1 MILIFLTAAYTQAI
15 VWIASSKAAILIN
28 NKFIFA
34 ALILLLS
41 VMMGKLFLF
50 IVERV
55 VLVFTS
61 RTKTRL
67 DDLIIEKTRRPLFYI
82 LILSGVSL
90 AFSQLSLN
98 DMASSITHRI
108 IASLILFIFAIAVNR
123 VVGVLIDVLG
133 KKWAEKT
140 TSTLDD
146 ELLPLFRKVS
156 TVVLFVMAFIFILK
170 IWKVDITGLL
180 AGLGVAGIAIGFALQ
195 DSLKNIFGGVFLI
208 LDKNIKVGD
217 RVKLDSGEI
226 GEVMDI
232 GLRSTRIKTFDNEMI
247 IIPNGNMATNKIQNL
262 VLPDVRQRV
271 NVKFSIAYGTKIE
284 TVEKVIIEAISKV
297 NGMIKDP
304 APVVVFLEMGDFSLN
319 FVCRFW
325 INNYNN
331 SEAAR
336 SSANRLIYEAL
347 NKAGI
352 EIPFPTRHLYI
363 KKE

>member
-146 ELLPLFRKVS
+146 ELLP
-156 TVVLFVMAFIFILK
+156 
-170 IWKVDITGLL
+170 
-180 AGLGVAGIAIGFALQ
+180 
-195 DSLKNIFGGVFLI
+195 
-208 LDKNIKVGD
+208 
-217 RVKLDSGEI
+217 
-226 GEVMDI
+226 
-232 GLRSTRIKTFDNEMI
+232 
-247 IIPNGNMATNKIQNL
+247 
-262 VLPDVRQRV
+262 
-271 NVKFSIAYGTKIE
+271 
-284 TVEKVIIEAISKV
+284 
-297 NGMIKDP
+297 
-304 APVVVFLEMGDFSLN
+304 
-319 FVCRFW
+319 
-325 INNYNN
+325 
-331 SEAAR
+331 
-336 SSANRLIYEAL
+336 
-347 NKAGI
+347 
-352 EIPFPTRHLYI
+352 
-363 KKE
+363 